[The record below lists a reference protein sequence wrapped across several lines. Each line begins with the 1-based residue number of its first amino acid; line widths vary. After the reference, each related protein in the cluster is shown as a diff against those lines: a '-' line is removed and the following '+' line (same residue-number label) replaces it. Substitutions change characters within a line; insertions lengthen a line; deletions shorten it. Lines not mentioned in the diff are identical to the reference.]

1 MTEKITVKLFA
12 SLMRYLPVNNTKSHG
27 FEHPIHPGATVGQ
40 VVDTLQLPRES
51 LHIVLLNGVYLGPEL
66 RESTS
71 LNDADVLSFWPAVAG
86 G

>member
-27 FEHPIHPGATVGQ
+27 FDHAIHADTTVGQ
-40 VVDTLQLPRES
+40 VIDALQLPREG
-51 LHIVLLNGVYLGPEL
+51 LHIVLLNGVYLEPEL
-66 RESTS
+66 RESTP